1 MDQIETALGSAEAA
15 RFLGVTRQTMA
26 TWRSRGCGPP
36 VHYSGTKPTYR
47 LSELR
52 AWQETCTAARSKAR
66 SNGATA

>member
-1 MDQIETALGSAEAA
+1 MEESEPGLSSTEAA

-26 TWRSRGCGPP
+26 TWRARGCGPP
-36 VHYSGTKPTYR
+36 VHYSLSKPTYR

-66 SNGATA
+66 SNGAAA